1 MGGFIEKCKKL
12 VIWIGDIIYRVVKW
26 FEGLIRIMI
35 EEIVNAFL
43 IKNKKKILQ
52 AQNKELTAKVAAQM
66 KTIQE
71 LTKVAEKEKKKLS
84 SHDQDIIQGL
94 FNTEDLSIK

>member
-1 MGGFIEKCKKL
+1 
-12 VIWIGDIIYRVVKW
+12 
-26 FEGLIRIMI
+26 MI

-71 LTKVAEKEKKKLS
+71 LTKVAEKEKKNYLLMIK
-84 SHDQDIIQGL
+84 IL
-94 FNTEDLSIK
+94 FKVCLILKIFLLNDK